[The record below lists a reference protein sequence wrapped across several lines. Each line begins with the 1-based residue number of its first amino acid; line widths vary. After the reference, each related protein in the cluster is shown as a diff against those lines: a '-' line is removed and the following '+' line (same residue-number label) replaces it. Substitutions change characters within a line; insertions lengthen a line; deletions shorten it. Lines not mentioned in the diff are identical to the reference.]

1 MSPGEETLYWPSHPQ
16 LRMLGAGRED
26 WLRSCNGWFTAC
38 KKKKSWGWGGL
49 GDVTWRSKGGKDQW
63 GRNLVEFVQ
72 VCGAIFVGKLKIF

>member
-1 MSPGEETLYWPSHPQ
+1 MGGLQ
-16 LRMLGAGRED
+16 LV
-26 WLRSCNGWFTAC
+26 